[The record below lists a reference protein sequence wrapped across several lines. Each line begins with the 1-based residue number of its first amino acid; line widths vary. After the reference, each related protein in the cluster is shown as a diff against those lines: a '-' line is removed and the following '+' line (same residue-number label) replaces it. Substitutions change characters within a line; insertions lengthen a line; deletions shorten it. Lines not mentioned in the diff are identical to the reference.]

1 MFSHFWAVSGP
12 FSEAWV
18 GTLCPDRGAII
29 TDNNAIRFSEN
40 QNHQDFVTKQHY
52 KHPFHYFF
60 KPNPMGLLLNLTIET
75 FIAEMI
81 TDIFTKLQFLYLA
94 I

>member
-1 MFSHFWAVSGP
+1 MQLNRLTVFLLQGNFLYSFMFSHFWAVSGP

-18 GTLCPDRGAII
+18 ATLCPDRGAII

-52 KHPFHYFF
+52 KQCLLNIHATFHYFF
-60 KPNPMGLLLNLTIET
+60 
-75 FIAEMI
+75 
-81 TDIFTKLQFLYLA
+81 
-94 I
+94 